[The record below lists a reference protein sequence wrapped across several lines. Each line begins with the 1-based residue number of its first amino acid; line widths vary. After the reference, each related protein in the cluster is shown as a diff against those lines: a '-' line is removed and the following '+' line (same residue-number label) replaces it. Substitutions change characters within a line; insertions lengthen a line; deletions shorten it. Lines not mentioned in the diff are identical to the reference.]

1 MRGLLLASVLL
12 AGCAYRVR
20 MTVQPE
26 NASVLMP
33 DGVTRGLP
41 VDIPVPG
48 NPFGAA
54 EVQITAPGYRTV
66 DVRLPWHRFAFRRVR
81 QVRVLLVEDHG
92 PSGTWTR

>member
-1 MRGLLLASVLL
+1 MRGLLLVCVLHG
-12 AGCAYRVR
+12 GCAYHVR

-41 VDIPVPG
+41 VDVPVSG

-54 EVQITAPGYRTV
+54 QVQVSAPGYRTV
-66 DVRLPWHRFAFRRVR
+66 EVSLPWHRFALRRVR